1 MTEDSELSD
10 RTPESDIDELLRSVS
25 SRPPSDAPYLAESTA
40 RYILNSS
47 SGELNKAAKE
57 RDIENALTKI
67 PLRITRLLYDLA
79 ILSRGQYLDS
89 LDQNWRYLEQVPDF
103 LSYATR
109 HSHGRETAS
118 NRKSVYFNIGFDVG
132 LGFSSLTGTI
142 SEDPRGSEF
151 LAGFTTAFS
160 TDHFQVSHPQSDKNT
175 GDYSYEIEPERRD
188 LLEEYGVEPTEYID
202 RLIQTHNQAWS
213 SLGERNPLSTKE
225 ATQEFL
231 EERVG
236 EWFGKCSYLRKEL
249 EREWSS
255 ISEASTP
262 GVNAGEVL
270 NALWE
275 LECNDGSELT
285 NSTKIAQQ
293 VGKTSNYK
301 GSISQVL
308 NRLSIDGKEPD
319 DEASST
325 FEAKEIVQHNGR
337 EWKLT
342 GYGQLLLYH
351 VFTKGQ
357 DPQWVQETAI
367 DDRLPLDEVQRHSE
381 RDSEILEQGVQHYY
395 DG

>member
-1 MTEDSELSD
+1 MTENSELSD
-10 RTPESDIDELLRSVS
+10 RTPKNDTDELLRSVS
-25 SRPPSDAPYLAESTA
+25 ARPPSDAPYLAESTA

-47 SGELNKAAKE
+47 SGELNKAANE
-57 RDIENALTKI
+57 RDIEKALSKI
-67 PLRITRLLYDLA
+67 PLRITRLLYDIA

-89 LDQNWRYLEQVPDF
+89 LDENWCYLEQVPDF

-109 HSHGRETAS
+109 YSHGRETAS
-118 NRKSVYFNIGFDVG
+118 NRKSTYFNIGFDVG

-142 SEDPRGSEF
+142 SEDPRGSKF

-160 TDHFQVSHPQSDKNT
+160 TDHFQVSHSQSN
-175 GDYSYEIEPERRD
+175 GDTEKSSYEIDPERRD
-188 LLEEYGVEPTEYID
+188 LLEEYGVEPTKYID

-213 SLGERNPLSTKE
+213 SLGEREPLSTKE

-262 GVNAGEVL
+262 GVNVEELL
-270 NALWE
+270 NAIWE
-275 LECNDGSELT
+275 LECDKGSQLKD
-285 NSTKIAQQ
+285 STIAEKA
-293 VGKTSNYK
+293 GKNSNYK
-301 GSISQVL
+301 GSITQVL
-308 NRLSIDGKEPD
+308 NRLSIDGKNPD
-319 DEASST
+319 DEAFST
-325 FEAKEIVQHNGR
+325 FEAEEIVRYTGGK
-337 EWKLT
+337 WKLT

-367 DDRLPLDEVQRHSE
+367 GDRLPLDEVRRYSE
-381 RDSEILEQGVQHYY
+381 RDSEILEQGVHHYY
-395 DG
+395 DN